1 MISPTRGATKKKAT
15 RHANAITH
23 LKKQAQVLTDK
34 QPRRSEVEF
43 SKLAHK

>member
-1 MISPTRGATKKKAT
+1 MISPTRGATKKAT

-34 QPRRSEVEF
+34 QPRRSKVEF
-43 SKLAHK
+43 SKLAHI